1 MSKNTV
7 TIPSCSVIIFLVIPA
22 FELEVS
28 KFLVA
33 IETYFP
39 IVSISIIPSFVLNWI
54 SVNCHPKTQETSSLL
69 CTPGTLVHGLN
80 ETSCG
85 NKGNSIWKSSFNL
98 INKDSRNDWQMKGP
112 YFPYLILLLPPSHS
126 LTPLHRINAGPLP
139 LTNIDSTWL
148 SIRCKQMVYLPP
160 QFLVPETAS
169 SSLSLPEAGTLAL
182 ITHLTASGKDSRRP
196 HFLRPHEPLELLTIN
211 RQNCTITEMAPTRAF
226 CLLLV
231 KRGYY
236 RFHI

>member
-1 MSKNTV
+1 MDVKPSKIIPDILASGFTSYIV
-7 TIPSCSVIIFLVIPA
+7 RYYLSRCQKIQLPSCAVIPA
-22 FELEVS
+22 FKLEAS

-112 YFPYLILLLPPSHS
+112 SSPYLILPLPPSHS

-139 LTNIDSTWL
+139 LTNKEIAHDFQS
-148 SIRCKQMVYLPP
+148 
-160 QFLVPETAS
+160 A
-169 SSLSLPEAGTLAL
+169 
-182 ITHLTASGKDSRRP
+182 
-196 HFLRPHEPLELLTIN
+196 IN
-211 RQNCTITEMAPTRAF
+211 R
-226 CLLLV
+226 
-231 KRGYY
+231 
-236 RFHI
+236 RFTYLRNS